1 MRAAGPLRHALPAS
15 MRRVMC
21 RVDLVST
28 SSRVLGAGC
37 ACATPISSTRWCQ
50 QDGLAFPCQLLLQ
63 LLTGF
68 VSRLHELQVIAM
80 ETVTRFARLSPM
92 LAICVSDLYAIM
104 PDLRLGCVCDELDS
118 PLRSEWRRPL
128 LLLFT
133 TGKPNTL
140 AVSSAVCLCLLTRFA
155 GRLHVAA

>member
-15 MRRVMC
+15 MRRV
-21 RVDLVST
+21 DLGST
-28 SSRVLGAGC
+28 SSRFLGTGC
-37 ACATPISSTRWCQ
+37 ARATRISSTRWCQ
-50 QDGLAFPCQLLLQ
+50 QDGLACPCQLLLQ
-63 LLTGF
+63 QLLTGF
-68 VSRLHELQVIAM
+68 VGRLHELQVNAA
-80 ETVTRFARLSPM
+80 ETVTRFTRLSPL
-92 LAICVSDLYAIM
+92 LAICVSDLHAIM